1 MKKIFIAGV
10 FLIIIISLFA
20 IYHYKSDKTIIRS
33 ALQKQKEFHNSSDY
47 ILYID
52 LEKPVFLPR
61 LYFIDKR
68 QNKIIKQSF
77 VFTSYKSG
85 LIYTTK
91 FSNTPHSNLSSYGAF
106 EILNDYYGAYG
117 YSARIRGLEKH
128 NSNVQI
134 RAIVL
139 HPWKF
144 KPYTLGCYST
154 FEKKLKEILP
164 LLKNGGFMYVS
175 IDSSDSCQKRKN
187 AAGLKPS
194 YSE

>member
-1 MKKIFIAGV
+1 MKRIFIALA
-10 FLIIIISLFA
+10 FLMAIVLLFA
-20 IYHYKSDKTIIRS
+20 IYHYKSDKTIIRC
-33 ALQKQKEFHNSSDY
+33 ALQKQKEFHNSSGY

-61 LYFIDKR
+61 LYFIDKK

-106 EILNDYYGAYG
+106 EVLNDYYGAYG
-117 YSARIRGLEKH
+117 YSARLKGLEKH
-128 NSNVQI
+128 NNNVLI
-134 RAIVL
+134 RAVVL

-154 FEKKLKEILP
+154 FEKNLKEILP
-164 LLKNGGFMYVS
+164 LLKNGGFMYVNIS
-175 IDSSDSCQKRKN
+175 ASDSCYKQKN
-187 AAGLKPS
+187 ASGL
-194 YSE
+194 